1 MSFVGETL
9 LPVPVDV
16 AGGPYRIVRAV
27 KVFDANSAA
36 ALETAINA
44 WLTTLYTSDIEYFV
58 LSIMPYSAANNKH
71 SAVVSYGYFV
81 PAP

>member
-16 AGGPYRIVRAV
+16 AGGPYRIVREV
-27 KVFDANSAA
+27 RCFDANSAA
-36 ALETAINA
+36 ALQTAINA
-44 WLTTLYTSDIEYFV
+44 WLLTLYNSTVEHFV
-58 LSIMPYSAANNKH
+58 VSVAPYSAANNKH